1 MFLSMPT
8 LARERDVYPPACLAL
23 TCRLVLLRCMHS
35 YGAYSSIPMRI
46 LRAAESCSLPPLYY
60 ILLVHEVRIYCS
72 TYVCKSC
79 VLVLALAANFC
90 MSEREFCAPSAS
102 VLGRDRATYVHKAAR
117 ETPLCR
123 RGPSQPLSLTS
134 TQDTPHVPMKRQSYV
149 RTYGVRRERHRSVAV
164 YLMASLSRVHS
175 RHAT

>member
-1 MFLSMPT
+1 M
-8 LARERDVYPPACLAL
+8 
-23 TCRLVLLRCMHS
+23 
-35 YGAYSSIPMRI
+35 
-46 LRAAESCSLPPLYY
+46 YY

-102 VLGRDRATYVHKAAR
+102 VFGRDRATYVLTYVVRRERHHSVAMDPLSLSLSRPPKTRHMYYGETELRTYVRSAAR

-123 RGPSQPLSLTS
+123 RVPLGLSLPRPLKTRHIGR
-134 TQDTPHVPMKRQSYV
+134 DRA
-149 RTYGVRRERHRSVAV
+149 TYIRRERRLPTAQPF
-164 YLMASLSRVHS
+164 ASLSRLPLKTAL
-175 RHAT
+175 RMK